1 MRPARLPTKPAAGPS
16 SRPAPASK
24 AAPKRTN
31 GHAKTAKPSE
41 QIVIDSSS
49 EAEPK
54 NDQLNGSGDVAVTAA
69 APPKTVTK
77 KGPPGRASDASA
89 ATKAKPSAAK
99 GKARADTLHVAKP
112 TIRSAAR
119 EDEVMDIDD
128 ETNDDEGLS
137 RKRVRSGPPARPVKV
152 NANAGPSRSTKE
164 QEAVVQESTR
174 LARDNEDLRKEIETV
189 NTARLRRSYSPML
202 ISAMHSS
209 SMSGINTRS
218 RSKKLCRYEQ
228 LNQSRRYRS
237 T

>member
-1 MRPARLPTKPAAGPS
+1 M
-16 SRPAPASK
+16 
-24 AAPKRTN
+24 
-31 GHAKTAKPSE
+31 
-41 QIVIDSSS
+41 IDSSS